1 MNTIRTSRG
10 FTMIEVLL
18 AIAIGSMLLTMV
30 FSSLDSAV
38 RQHRAVSDY
47 STPYA
52 AGPAILDTI
61 EADLRNAYFYDMQ
74 ENDSFWGAD
83 AEIMGREADGVSFIA
98 TSLGQVGEPNLL
110 SDMTFGYELKPH
122 PRRSPTSE
130 IQYVCRQSPDDRA
143 YLELWRR
150 EDFHVDDDPHDGG
163 IYRLVWPMVHSL
175 KFEYVRRS
183 PPPGAQGSGGGRG
196 SDPPAS
202 GSAER
207 DSANGSG
214 AAGSTALTE
223 EMRQDTWHAIEEG
236 GIPRAV
242 IVTLDIYAR
251 EPADR
256 ALAGLEPE
264 VFRFQRWIPL
274 PQSGMTQEVE
284 QRIAAWDGKMKV
296 PTPPAAGRGARGGGP
311 GGGEGGAGGP
321 GGRGRGRGRGNQ
333 QGQGGPGQGQPGAG
347 AGAAASGMNPF
358 LQALQ
363 SRAPRGGGG
372 TTFINL
378 FQPR

>member
-1 MNTIRTSRG
+1 MTLRRRQSG

-18 AIAIGSMLLTMV
+18 AIAIGGLLLTMV

-52 AGPAILDTI
+52 AGPAVLDAI

-83 AEIMGREADGVSFIA
+83 AEISGREADGMSFIA
-98 TSLGQVGEPNLL
+98 CSLGHVGEPNLL
-110 SDMTFGYELKPH
+110 SDTTFGYELKPH

-150 EDFHVDDDPHDGG
+150 EDFHIDDEPHDGG
-163 IYRLVWPMVHSL
+163 IYRLVWPMVHAL

-183 PPPGAQGSGGGRG
+183 APTGEPTGGGG
-196 SDPPAS
+196 
-202 GSAER
+202 G
-207 DSANGSG
+207 ANGSSTSNGNRPSGSTTG
-214 AAGSTALTE
+214 AAGATALTE

-242 IVTLDIYAR
+242 IVTLDLYAR

-256 ALAGLEPE
+256 MLAGKEPQ

-274 PQSGMTQEVE
+274 PQVNLSADEE
-284 QRIAAWDGKMKV
+284 RAIANWDGRLRV
-296 PTPPAAGRGARGGGP
+296 PTPPVSGRGVRDARGGGGP
-311 GGGEGGAGGP
+311 GGPEGEGGPG

-333 QGQGGPGQGQPGAG
+333 GQNPGPNGVPMNVPAGQ
-347 AGAAASGMNPF
+347 NPF
-358 LQALQ
+358 FQALQ
-363 SRAPRGGGG
+363 NRAPRGNSGN

-378 FQPR
+378 FSPR